1 MRPSLSNVAGRTNA
15 VFLATLSMKKRI
27 DRPAAA
33 WAFYDWANSAFS
45 TTVMAGFFPLLFK
58 QYWSAGVEATE
69 SSYRLGVANSIS
81 SLAIALVA
89 PALGAIADA
98 GGSRKRFLLAGAA
111 IGIVATTA
119 LFFVPSGSWTTA
131 AVLFVIAVF
140 GFSASIIFYDALLLD
155 VSTPKTADFVSS
167 YGFALGYL
175 GGGVL
180 FVLNILMYRMPE
192 SFGLPDATAAARWS
206 FLTVAVWWAVFSI
219 PLARTVRERVSERPP
234 AGVAGGA
241 PAAPGGGVTGDRT
254 RRAALT
260 SGLRALG
267 DTFKHLRRHRI
278 AFLFLVGY
286 WFYIDG
292 VHTIVRMGM
301 DYGLSLGFSAGILIT
316 ALLAIQFVG
325 FPATI
330 AFGRMAERVG
340 ARTGILI
347 AIVIYI
353 LICIWGYR
361 IRSAWEFFVLAGG
374 IGLAQGGINSLS
386 RSFFSRLIPAEES
399 AQFFG
404 YYNTIG
410 RFSAVLGPWVM
421 GAVGLATGNPRLS
434 MLALIAFFVLGAFFL
449 LRVPTV
455 HPSEGQP

>member
-1 MRPSLSNVAGRTNA
+1 MSR
-15 VFLATLSMKKRI
+15 RI
-27 DRPAAA
+27 NRPAAA
-33 WAFYDWANSAFS
+33 YAWYDWANSAFS

-58 QYWSAGVEATE
+58 QYWSAGVAATE

-81 SLAIALVA
+81 SLALALVA

-111 IGIVATTA
+111 LSIAATTA
-119 LFFVPSGSWTTA
+119 LFFVPSGAWSIA
-131 AVLFVIAVF
+131 AVLFVVAVF
-140 GFSASIIFYDALLLD
+140 GFSASIVFYDALLLD
-155 VSTPKTADFVSS
+155 VSTPQTSDFVSS

-180 FVLNILMYRMPE
+180 FVINILMYRMPE
-192 SFGLPDATAAARWS
+192 RFGLPDATTAARWS
-206 FLTVAVWWAVFSI
+206 FLSVAVWWAIFSI
-219 PLARTVRERVSERPP
+219 PLMRHVRERAGTGRG
-234 AGVAGGA
+234 GVA
-241 PAAPGGGVTGDRT
+241 TN
-254 RRAALT
+254 
-260 SGLRALG
+260 GLRALV
-267 DTFKHLRRHRI
+267 DTFRNIRRHRT
-278 AFLFLVGY
+278 ALMFLVGY

-301 DYGLSLGFSAGILIT
+301 DYGLSLGFSAGTLIV

-325 FPATI
+325 FPATL
-330 AFGRMAERVG
+330 AFGKMAERIG
-340 ARTGILI
+340 AKTGILI
-347 AIVIYI
+347 AIAIYI

-361 IRSAWEFFVLAGG
+361 IRSAWEFYVLAGG
-374 IGLAQGGINSLS
+374 MGLAQGGINSLS
-386 RSFFSRLIPAEES
+386 RSFYSRLIPADES

-434 MLALIAFFVLGAFFL
+434 MLALIAFFVLGGIFL
-449 LRVPTV
+449 LRVPAVQTQ
-455 HPSEGQP
+455 ETGRDAA